1 MNPRAIIAED
11 EPQLAQD
18 LAARLN
24 RLWPELEVLAVC
36 HDGREAARRIAA
48 ERPEVAFLDIRMPGL
63 TGLEVAE
70 QLPEGCRLVFV
81 TAYDHYAVEAFDRAA
96 VDYLLKPL
104 SDKRLSQTV
113 ARLREHRHT
122 DTEQLR
128 ALLREMGDA
137 AAEPQHLQ
145 WIRAQVGERVKL
157 VPVDEVLYF
166 AAEDKYTNVVTAD
179 GIYLIRKPIKA
190 LEAELDPERFWRIHR
205 GTIVNARAIDSV
217 SRDFRGRLNVSLRGS
232 EAVLTASRGYAERF
246 RQM

>member
-11 EPQLAQD
+11 EPQLARD
-18 LAARLN
+18 LATRLQ
-24 RLWPELEVLAVC
+24 RLWPELEILALC
-36 HDGREAARRIAA
+36 HDGADAVRRIAA
-48 ERPEVAFLDIRMPGL
+48 ERPDVVFLDIRMPAL

-96 VDYLLKPL
+96 VDYLLKPIN
-104 SDKRLSQTV
+104 DRRLAQTV
-113 ARLREHRHT
+113 SRLREQGRT
-122 DTEQLR
+122 DTTEIK
-128 ALLREMGDA
+128 ALLREMTSA
-137 AAEPQHLQ
+137 RTEPAYLQ
-145 WIRAQVGERVKL
+145 WLRASVGERVKL

-179 GIYLIRKPIKA
+179 GEYLIRKPIKA
-190 LEAELDPERFWRIHR
+190 LEEELDPQRFWRIHR

-217 SRDFRGRLNVSLRGS
+217 SRDFRGRLNVTLHG
-232 EAVLTASRGYAERF
+232 ANTVLTVSRGYAERF